1 MLSCRAGALRPG
13 GSESPALCRRSTS
26 SMEASPRCSLPM
38 MMSRLAQGQGP
49 RARQVSMGAR
59 SWAERGRGAVL
70 TLPKVNPAEYLV
82 GRGLRERTVPPRA
95 RRPGGSEG
103 PSLLLCPIALA
114 QLTLLRDFVSDDF
127 TVFEAHLFTV
137 FETHQILSE
146 SGIRPIQGV
155 GLEIRPFPPSVSRG
169 QNDPLRDPTSLCTVG
184 EGCCASRAVES

>member
-1 MLSCRAGALRPG
+1 MDITRAIAHGHYDASKSHICPTGRTSMHMRAECAAPLTATPPQPPASSRGSPWGGSSRTAARSRRDRAAHAAPPGTSPAQTTTTLRGQVLSCRAGALRPG

-82 GRGLRERTVPPRA
+82 GRGLQRA
-95 RRPGGSEG
+95 PHCEFGNFSFANM
-103 PSLLLCPIALA
+103 IAVH
-114 QLTLLRDFVSDDF
+114 T
-127 TVFEAHLFTV
+127 
-137 FETHQILSE
+137 
-146 SGIRPIQGV
+146 
-155 GLEIRPFPPSVSRG
+155 
-169 QNDPLRDPTSLCTVG
+169 
-184 EGCCASRAVES
+184 

>member
-1 MLSCRAGALRPG
+1 MSDPLLKVTHMPHRAYIHTHASRMRCTTDCHPRPSRQHLQGGPWGSSRTAARSRRDRAAHAAPPGTSPAQTTTTLRGQVLSCRAGALRPG

-82 GRGLRERTVPPRA
+82 GRGLQRA
-95 RRPGGSEG
+95 
-103 PSLLLCPIALA
+103 
-114 QLTLLRDFVSDDF
+114 
-127 TVFEAHLFTV
+127 H
-137 FETHQILSE
+137 
-146 SGIRPIQGV
+146 
-155 GLEIRPFPPSVSRG
+155 
-169 QNDPLRDPTSLCTVG
+169 
-184 EGCCASRAVES
+184 RAA